1 LGGWE
6 WLELDRRFSLM
17 SSAVVKGLLILSRV
31 AGWIHQHKEKKK
43 INHRLHPAVTVI
55 RQAKEEGGTL
65 KTSGG
70 LASQPAAL

>member
-6 WLELDRRFSLM
+6 WLELDKRFSLM

-31 AGWIHQHKEKKK
+31 AGWIHQHKETKK